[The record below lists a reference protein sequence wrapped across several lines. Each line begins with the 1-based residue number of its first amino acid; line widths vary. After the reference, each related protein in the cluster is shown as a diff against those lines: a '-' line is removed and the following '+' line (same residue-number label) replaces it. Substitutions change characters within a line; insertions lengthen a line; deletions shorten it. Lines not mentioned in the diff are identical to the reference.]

1 MKVRDKHLKKD
12 VSVCERD
19 CPSREC
25 YWPRED
31 PGIFTQGIGYR
42 TRNPG
47 FKPEWLCGT
56 REIHG
61 CPDKYCHGTPKD
73 EQKGGG

>member
-1 MKVRDKHLKKD
+1 MKIRDKKLKEIID
-12 VSVCERD
+12 VANRD
-19 CPSREC
+19 CCEREC
-25 YWPRED
+25 YWPRLD

-47 FKPEWLCGT
+47 KKQDWLCGT

-61 CPDKYCHGTPKD
+61 CPKKD
-73 EQKGGG
+73 SE